1 LGFYTTILL
10 VVQLVH
16 VQLPV
21 ILTVPSYLEGF
32 LDSFLQA
39 VPVSGGKIKIKEM
52 EYPEINKRYSELAE
66 STCCLSCGGAINY
79 SEVKQGEV
87 CVDIGSGRGSD
98 VLRLAEDIGSE
109 GFVYGIDISDGMIQ
123 KAKSTAVRLG
133 VSNVDFI
140 QSPLE
145 NIKLGDSVANLV
157 ISNCTINHAY
167 DKQKVW
173 NEVFRILK
181 EGGRFVVSD
190 IYSSEP
196 IPDEYKN
203 DPVAISECWA
213 GSVTRE
219 EYLKQL
225 RLAGFTSINI
235 IEESDPYEKGKV
247 MVSSWTIAG
256 VRPSARCNCEN

>member
-1 LGFYTTILL
+1 M

-21 ILTVPSYLEGF
+21 ILTVPFYLEGF
-32 LDSFLQA
+32 LDSFLRA
-39 VPVSGGKIKIKEM
+39 VPVYGEKIKTKEM
-52 EYPEINKRYSELAE
+52 EYTEINKRYSELAE

-79 SEVKQGEV
+79 SEAGLGEV
-87 CVDIGSGRGSD
+87 CVDLGSGRGTD
-98 VLRLAEDIGSE
+98 VLRLAETVGKD

-123 KAKSTAVRLG
+123 KAISTADRLG
-133 VSNVDFI
+133 IMNVDFI
-140 QSPLE
+140 HSPLE
-145 NIKLGDSVANLV
+145 KIKLGDSIADLV
-157 ISNCTINHAY
+157 ISNCTINHAD

-181 EGGRFVVSD
+181 KGGRFVVSD
-190 IYSSEP
+190 IYASDP

-219 EYLKQL
+219 EYLEQL
-225 RLAGFTSINI
+225 RIAGFTNINI

-256 VRPSARCNCEN
+256 KRPSAKCNCEN